1 MKIIEIDCEDER
13 YPERLL
19 RIKKI
24 PTKLYA
30 LGNIELLKCKY
41 SVGIVGSRK
50 CSEYGRKVAYEF
62 ANEISRSGICVVS
75 GMAIGI
81 DGQAHSGAI
90 EEVGKTIAVLGC
102 GFNHIYPKENEWL
115 FHRILENCGCI
126 ITEYA
131 PDVEADTKN
140 FPKRNRII
148 SGLSDAVLVV
158 EAEYRSGSSITAK
171 YAREQGKVVYAV
183 PNNIYVGVG
192 LGTNMMIQDGA
203 MLTLKS
209 DEIVRD
215 IKENNMCNEQRNTNV
230 KDETHDNLGCYIE
243 KEGSSKTR
251 KNARRKINFKIEKET
266 KESLGGKE
274 SKKIE
279 EIENVIDKA
288 YLPIYKL
295 LSDKPIH
302 INELARNLNMTIQ
315 ELAPIITM
323 MEIDGFAKQ
332 IQTNY
337 FIV

>member
-1 MKIIEIDCEDER
+1 MNIIEIDCEDTQ

-19 RIKKI
+19 RIKNF

-30 LGNIELLKCKY
+30 LGNIDLLKCKHT
-41 SVGIVGSRK
+41 VGIVGSRK
-50 CSEYGRKVAYEF
+50 CSEYGRKVAFEF
-62 ANEISRSGICVVS
+62 AKEISKSDVCVVS

-81 DGQAHSGAI
+81 DGQAHNGALN
-90 EEVGKTIAVLGC
+90 EKGRTIAILGA
-102 GFNHIYPKENEWL
+102 GFNHIYPTENEWL
-115 FHRILENCGCI
+115 FHKILDNCGCI

-148 SGLSDAVLVV
+148 SGLSDSLLVV

-183 PNNIYVGVG
+183 PNNIYASSG
-192 LGTNMMIQDGA
+192 LGTNMLIQDGA
-203 MLTLKS
+203 ILTLRS

-230 KDETHDNLGCYIE
+230 KDEIHDDLGDYINNE
-243 KEGSSKTR
+243 RSSKTR
-251 KNARRKINFKIEKET
+251 KSARRKINFKMEKET
-266 KESLGGKE
+266 KENIEGT
-274 SKKIE
+274 KIK
-279 EIENVIDKA
+279 EIENVIDKS

-302 INELARNLNMTIQ
+302 INELVRKLEITIK
-315 ELAPIITM
+315 EITPIITM
-323 MEIDGFAKQ
+323 MEIDGIAKQ

-337 FIV
+337 FIKRE